1 MWPVRQE
8 RDFSFNNLMKL
19 NLNSYMQV
27 VVTGWAMRLQIVKV
41 NVSKEM
47 TSCLMLLEGEVQGSL
62 RQDRG

>member
-27 VVTGWAMRLQIVKV
+27 VVTNWAVRLQIVKV

-47 TSCLMLLEGEVQGSL
+47 TSCLMLLEGEVQGGL